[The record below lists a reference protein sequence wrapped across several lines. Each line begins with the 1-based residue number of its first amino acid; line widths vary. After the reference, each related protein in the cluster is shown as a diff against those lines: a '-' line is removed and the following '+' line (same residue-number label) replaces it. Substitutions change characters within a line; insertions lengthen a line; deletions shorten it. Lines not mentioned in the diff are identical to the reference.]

1 MARGTGHTEF
11 RYTGITLLTISTDLA
26 LGPLQVY
33 LLNMAGQMPRRLRVS
48 ICCCGRSGQFR
59 VPAQWLTPAHTS

>member
-33 LLNMAGQMPRRLRVS
+33 LLIMAGQMARWLRVS
-48 ICCCGRSGQFR
+48 ICYCGRSGPFQ
-59 VPAQWLTPAHTS
+59 VPAQWLTLARTS